1 MLEKAVDIFLQMDP
15 RVREDD
21 KPNEKRQKSKSG
33 EK

>member
-1 MLEKAVDIFLQMDP
+1 MLEKAVGIFLQMDP
-15 RVREDD
+15 RVCEDG